1 MKKFLVITATVLVL
15 GFGTLTGILY
25 GSGSTWESVY
35 FQYRVNLVT
44 LEVASKVV
52 NHKVTF
58 DEKARL
64 YMECF
69 KENIHCKGL
78 EDIKN
83 LEK

>member
-1 MKKFLVITATVLVL
+1 MKKFLIVTAVVLLL

-25 GSGSTWESVY
+25 GSGSTWDNVY
-35 FQYRVNLVT
+35 FQYKTVLVVFET
-44 LEVASKVV
+44 VSGEV

-64 YMECF
+64 YIKCF

-78 EDIKN
+78 EDIKSAIR
-83 LEK
+83 